1 MKTKF
6 LIILALLFIT
16 YKCGQISTTEK
27 QVAKTIYEIE
37 LEDKQ
42 GNIISLS
49 QYKGKVLLIVN
60 TATQCGFTY
69 QYAQLELMY
78 RQLKDYGFEIIDLP
92 CNQFGSQ
99 APGTDNEILE
109 FCQANYG
116 ITFMQFK
123 KSDVNGQ
130 NEIPLYKWLK
140 EQKGFDGFDPESS
153 LTPLLESLSEKADPE
168 WRSKS
173 DIKWNFTK
181 FVIDRTGNVVARFE
195 PTKDMA
201 QVEEFIRKELNI
213 NK

>member
-16 YKCGQISTTEK
+16 YKCGQIGTTEK

-123 KSDVNGQ
+123 KSDVNGK

>member
-69 QYAQLELMY
+69 QYAQLELIY

-123 KSDVNGQ
+123 KSDVNGK